1 LKLPEDTGSFHSWT
15 QATVGEI
22 VFPKAGLNL
31 LTLKYNKGSNLAYFD
46 FLLVEPA
53 GPILRVQH

>member
-1 LKLPEDTGSFHSWT
+1 M
-15 QATVGEI
+15 GEI